1 MNRAQLFSYLFLTGF
16 SVIAFACQG
25 GEGGKGG
32 TGGKGGSVV
41 IVNQNGGA
49 GLNGKNGKSGMNGC
63 PGGTQAAPDGHFY
76 LRGTHEQC
84 NPFHAK
90 KQKSQAS
97 ASLIEST

>member
-49 GLNGKNGKSGMNGC
+49 GLNGC

-90 KQKSQAS
+90 KQKSQAT

>member
-1 MNRAQLFSYLFLTGF
+1 
-16 SVIAFACQG
+16 
-25 GEGGKGG
+25 
-32 TGGKGGSVV
+32 
-41 IVNQNGGA
+41 
-49 GLNGKNGKSGMNGC
+49 MNGC

>member
-25 GEGGKGG
+25 GEGG

-41 IVNQNGGA
+41 IGNQNGGA

-90 KQKSQAS
+90 KQKSQAT

>member
-49 GLNGKNGKSGMNGC
+49 GLNGKKRKIWDEWLSRWNSGR
-63 PGGTQAAPDGHFY
+63 TRWAF
-76 LRGTHEQC
+76 L
-84 NPFHAK
+84 
-90 KQKSQAS
+90 S
-97 ASLIEST
+97 ARNT